1 MKKKILGIVWSFII
15 VLSMAITVMGE
26 PYGPDAISR
35 DVDERRTEF
44 GGGSAIQVDAQAGNV
59 TQLTLNTTVLTKRW
73 QGYYGNI
80 SGTITLDDATGYTLY
95 DWSAGSDISVVGEI
109 YAANDT
115 ITDWTDIICVNLTGT
130 GTLATD
136 GVNATMLE
144 NTFGMLSTDSDGFDE
159 TFLKTQ
165 DITVGTTTLAG
176 CPATNMY
183 VNNETQNAIWNESL
197 LTENATGVVIFA
209 TEVENDANGFNNKT
223 WDFQMIVAD
232 DGDNS
237 AVTPYQFYVELVQV
251 NFFIRTNENQKL

>member
-1 MKKKILGIVWSFII
+1 MKKKILGIILCFVI
-15 VLSMAITVMGE
+15 VLGMAISVMGE

-35 DVDERRTEF
+35 DSDERRTEF

-115 ITDWTDIICVNLTGT
+115 ILDWTDIICVNLTGD
-130 GTLATD
+130 GTAGSE
-136 GVNATMLE
+136 GVNVTSLE
-144 NTFGMLSTDSDGFDE
+144 SNFGMLRTDSDGFDE
-159 TFLKTQ
+159 TFTKQQ
-165 DITVGTTTLAG
+165 DIIVGTTTLTD

-183 VNNETQNAIWNESL
+183 VNNASQNNIWNESL
-197 LTENATGVVIFA
+197 LTENATQTVIFA
-209 TEVENDANGFNNKT
+209 SEVENDAEGFNNKT

-232 DGDNS
+232 DGSDTT
-237 AVTPYQFYVELVQV
+237 ATPYQFYVELV
-251 NFFIRTNENQKL
+251 